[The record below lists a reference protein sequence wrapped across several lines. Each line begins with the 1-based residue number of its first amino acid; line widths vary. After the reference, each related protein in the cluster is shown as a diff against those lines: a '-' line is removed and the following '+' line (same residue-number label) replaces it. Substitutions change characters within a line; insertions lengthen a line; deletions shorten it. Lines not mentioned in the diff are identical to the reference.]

1 MCVCVCVC
9 VCVCACVCL
18 CECVC
23 VGGWV
28 GGWVRACVLK
38 LPTSN
43 VILSIVVHKNALYL
57 FEKNFSVQKILD
69 LGHRVNITGI

>member
-1 MCVCVCVC
+1 M
-9 VCVCACVCL
+9 
-18 CECVC
+18 
-23 VGGWV
+23 
-28 GGWVRACVLK
+28 RACVLK